1 MNQGPKNGAE
11 RPQSYLIEQ
20 DSMFDKRSILI
31 GVGLAVLVLIT
42 ATVWKVAYHD
52 RSKKQEKL
60 QDVVFEPKDPEKE
73 KVEVK
78 PPTTTLITEQLPDRP
93 EMTEKEP
100 ETPNIQM
107 TREITPVDVREEVVK
122 TRNLDVADVK
132 FDVKDLDI
140 NEKMDKA
147 DETAAV
153 KEEALTPIA
162 VLTEPPADIYAYK
175 EPNLT
180 AKPEAGLFSRA
191 PRPGSRNKVALF
203 QIGDQDAPA
212 IGELGPMD
220 INLFGTGN
228 SLSGMKRAGFETQTA
243 VDAALR
249 WLALHQEPDGRWD
262 SNRWDDEGC
271 PFESTN
277 ESPRVAGKIM
287 GRGCAATA
295 LATLALM
302 GGGNTLRKGEYRDN
316 VRRAVQQLISIQNTK
331 TGFFSDNMYE
341 QAITTIAICEA
352 FGRAPDEK
360 VGLAARKAVDA
371 CVGAPGKDGGWR
383 YAPNPPSSDISVTS
397 WFLQALKTAK
407 LANIKFDHAVFS
419 RGVAFLDQVTDKGA
433 MGNSS
438 GAVGYEYN
446 PSLDYSK
453 GAPALTCAGMVIRQ
467 FNGMGVNH
475 PLLRSAAQ
483 LTQTM
488 PPSWKEKD
496 FYRWY
501 YATYAMHN
509 MGGEYRLWWNSR
521 MREVLLNNQSKRG
534 HQKGSWNPDKEKWL
548 TSRVITTSIGALCLE
563 VYYRYGEALQSFGT
577 VPELDELI
585 FQ

>member
-1 MNQGPKNGAE
+1 MNQGPQNGAQ
-11 RPQSYLIEQ
+11 RPLSGMIEH

-31 GVGLAVLVLIT
+31 GIGLAALVLTT

-52 RSKKQEKL
+52 HSKKLDKIK
-60 QDVVFEPKDPEKE
+60 DMVFEPKEPPKE

-78 PPTTTLITEQLPDRP
+78 PPQQTLIRQELPDRP
-93 EMTEKEP
+93 EMTEKEA

-107 TREITPVDVREEVVK
+107 TTVIKDVAAPEEVVK
-122 TRNLDVADVK
+122 STTMDVQDVK
-132 FDVKDLDI
+132 IDFEKLDI
-140 NEKMDKA
+140 KEPMDKA

-162 VLTEPPADIYAYK
+162 VLTEAAADIYAYK
-175 EPNLT
+175 EPNPT
-180 AKPEAGLFSRA
+180 AKADAGLFSKA
-191 PRPGSRNKVALF
+191 PRPGSKTTVKLGA
-203 QIGDQDAPA
+203 IGPQNADT

-249 WLALHQEPDGRWD
+249 WLALHQEPDGHWDARRWD
-262 SNRWDDEGC
+262 AESAPFDSSNATAKATASIQKNDG
-271 PFESTN
+271 
-277 ESPRVAGKIM
+277 
-287 GRGCAATA
+287 AATA

-316 VRRAVQQLISIQNTK
+316 VRRAVQHLIGVQNTK
-331 TGFFSDNMYE
+331 TGFFSENMYE
-341 QAITTIAICEA
+341 HAIATIAICEA

-371 CVGAPGKDGGWR
+371 CVSSPGKDGGWR

-407 LANIKFDHAVFS
+407 LSNIKFDHAVFS
-419 RGVAFLDQVTDKGA
+419 RGVTYLDQVTHNGA

-446 PSLDYSK
+446 PSLDY
-453 GAPALTCAGMVIRQ
+453 GNETPALTCAGMVIRQ

-475 PLLRSAAQ
+475 PLLKSAAEI
-483 LTQTM
+483 TKTK
-488 PPSWKEKD
+488 PPAWKEKD

-509 MGGEYRLWWNSR
+509 MGGEYRLWWNSL
-521 MREVLLNNQSKRG
+521 MRELLLNNQSKQG
-534 HQKGSWNPDKEKWL
+534 HQKGSWNPEREKWMQ
-548 TSRVITTSIGALCLE
+548 SRVMTTSIGALCLE